1 MGMVNKAASS
11 RAVRGWIR
19 NGKFLLL
26 ALLFLLAGCSAL
38 TPSPTGTATAAITI
52 VPTETPVPTSTVTPT
67 RTPTATV
74 TPTPTITPTLAP
86 ALAGTPISLGSEPI
100 IETNLQQVRLLAQW
114 GRGRVQGLAWSPD
127 GSTIAVSTPLG
138 IYLYRGIPQTGTFS
152 AAAPF
157 ALEPGGTP
165 SKLAFSPDGRFLA
178 ADMTAYGTGADM
190 ALPAHFV
197 RVWDLTA
204 DPPRHAYDLRT
215 GALAAAIAFST
226 PTELVLLGRINEGAQ
241 FQTWPL
247 DNAPAVITYAE
258 PARRADLIGGETT
271 VEGAFSS
278 DFSMAATRGESGP
291 VRVWRLSD
299 GANLATT
306 PESGE
311 SAGPLAFS
319 PDGLRL
325 AVGYPDQR
333 PDFMNTNVVR
343 LWTLRPGPE
352 VPALDTTLIS
362 QTRPDG
368 ESQTMLSLAWSPD
381 GSMVAAGYEDGS
393 LHMWQPDRFS
403 FAYRVITSGVLPG
416 FVVWSPDSTRLAA
429 GGLEVWQVAGPGES
443 SQLLAMDTD
452 YLPGV
457 FDMEFTPNGAGLAVA
472 ALGRID
478 VRSSSDGMVRQ
489 TITGMDGPV
498 NDIDFNPSG
507 ELLAAACQDG
517 TTRLYL
523 VSNGRY
529 LDQLGKPTY
538 PQRGIDFSP
547 NGWWLATGGE
557 DMKIRVFRVD
567 DGVLMHTIEEP
578 FASYRLSFAPNND
591 QIASLTT
598 SGVHLRTVRG
608 TLRTVDTELEEIA
621 GGIGIADMAYS
632 PGAEFLALVGN
643 GIVRVIDPVTLENV
657 YSLHDPSGA
666 QPWAATFSPDNAF
679 LVTGWS
685 DGTLRIYWAADGTL
699 LRQFQ
704 AHTEPV
710 RRLAF
715 TRDNRL
721 LASLGSEGTIRLW
734 GIGP

>member
-1 MGMVNKAASS
+1 MGMVSKVAGCRTA
-11 RAVRGWIR
+11 RGWMQK
-19 NGKFLLL
+19 GVLLL
-26 ALLFLLAGCSAL
+26 GLLFLLAGCG
-38 TPSPTGTATAAITI
+38 SPTASPTIDATVTATPA
-52 VPTETPVPTSTVTPT
+52 PTETALPTSTVTPT
-67 RTPTATV
+67 RTPTATI
-74 TPTPTITPTLAP
+74 TPTPTITPTIAP
-86 ALAGTPISLGSEPI
+86 ALAGTPITLGSEPI
-100 IETNLQQVRLLAQW
+100 METNLQQVRLLAQW

-138 IYLYRGIPQTGTFS
+138 IYLYRGVPQTGTFS
-152 AAAPF
+152 AAAPDT
-157 ALEPGGTP
+157 LEPGGTP
-165 SKLAFSPDGRFLA
+165 GKLAFSPDGRFLA

-190 ALPAHFV
+190 ALPPHFV

-204 DPPRHAYDLRT
+204 ELPRHAYDLRT
-215 GALAAAIAFST
+215 GALAAAMAFST
-226 PTELVLLGRINEGAQ
+226 PSELVLLGRVNEGAQ
-241 FQTWPL
+241 LQTWPL
-247 DNAPAVITYAE
+247 DPSTTTITYAE
-258 PARRADLIGGETT
+258 PARRADLIGGETS

-299 GANLATT
+299 GVNLATT

-333 PDFMNTNVVR
+333 ADFMNTNVVR
-343 LWTLRPGPE
+343 IWVLRPAPE
-352 VPALDTTLIS
+352 VPTLDTTLIS

-368 ESQTMLSLAWSPD
+368 ESQTMLSLSWSPD

-393 LHMWQPDRFS
+393 LHVWQPDRFS
-403 FAYRVITSGVLPG
+403 FAYRVIAGGVQPG
-416 FVVWSPDSTRLAA
+416 FIAWSHDSARLAA
-429 GGLEVWQVAGPGES
+429 GGLEVWQVAGLGES
-443 SQLLAMDTD
+443 SQLLARDND

-457 FDMEFTPNGAGLAVA
+457 FDMEFNPNGAGLAVA

-478 VRSSSDGMVRQ
+478 VRSTSDGMVRQ
-489 TITGMDGPV
+489 SITGMDGPV

-529 LDQLGKPTY
+529 LDQLGEPTY
-538 PQRGIDFSP
+538 SQRGIDFSP

-578 FASYRLSFAPNND
+578 FASYRLSFSPNND

-598 SGVHLRTVRG
+598 SGVHLRRVRG
-608 TLRTVDTELEEIA
+608 TTRTLDTELEDIA

-643 GIVRVIDPVTLENV
+643 GVVRVISPVTLENV

>member
-1 MGMVNKAASS
+1 MAMVSKAAGC
-11 RAVRGWIR
+11 RTARGWMQK
-19 NGKFLLL
+19 GGLLL
-26 ALLFLLAGCSAL
+26 ALLFLLAACGSSTA
-38 TPSPTGTATAAITI
+38 SPTIDVTAAVTHA
-52 VPTETPVPTSTVTPT
+52 PTETALPTSTVTPS
-67 RTPTATV
+67 RTPTATI

-86 ALAGTPISLGSEPI
+86 ALAGTPITLGSEPI
-100 IETNLQQVRLLAQW
+100 METNLQQVRLLAQW

-127 GSTIAVSTPLG
+127 GATIAVSTPLG
-138 IYLYRGIPQTGTFS
+138 IYLYRGVPQTGTFS
-152 AAAPF
+152 AASPYM
-157 ALEPGGTP
+157 LEPGGTP
-165 SKLAFSPDGRFLA
+165 GKLAFSPDGRFLA

-197 RVWDLTA
+197 RVWDITTEPL
-204 DPPRHAYDLRT
+204 RHAFDLRT
-215 GALAAAIAFST
+215 GALAAAMAFSA
-226 PTELVLLGRINEGAQ
+226 PNELLLLGRINGGAQ
-241 FQTWPL
+241 LQTWPL
-247 DNAPAVITYAE
+247 DAASTTITYAE
-258 PARRADLIGGETT
+258 PARRADLIGGETS
-271 VEGAFSS
+271 VEGAFSN

-291 VRVWRLSD
+291 VRVWRLAD
-299 GANLATT
+299 GINLATT

-333 PDFMNTNVVR
+333 ADFMNTNVVR
-343 LWTLRPGPE
+343 VWVLRLAPE
-352 VPALDTTLIS
+352 VPTLESTLTS

-368 ESQTMLSLAWSPD
+368 ESQTMLSLAWSAD
-381 GSMVAAGYEDGS
+381 GTMVAAGYEDGS
-393 LHMWQPDRFS
+393 LHVWLPDRFS
-403 FAYRVITSGVLPG
+403 FAYRVIAGGVLPG
-416 FVVWSPDSTRLAA
+416 FVAWSPDSTRLAA
-429 GGLEVWQVAGPGES
+429 GGLEVWQVAGLGDS
-443 SQLLAMDTD
+443 SQLLARDAD

-457 FDMEFTPNGAGLAVA
+457 FDMEFNPNGAGLAVA

-478 VRSSSDGMVRQ
+478 IRSTSDGMVRQ
-489 TITGMDGPV
+489 SITGMDGPV
-498 NDIDFNPSG
+498 NDIDFNPTG

-523 VSNGRY
+523 VSNSRY
-529 LDQLGKPTY
+529 LDQLGEPTY
-538 PQRGIDFSP
+538 AQRGIDFSP

-567 DGVLMHTIEEP
+567 DGALMHTIEEP
-578 FASYRLSFAPNND
+578 FASYRLSFSPNND

-608 TLRTVDTELEEIA
+608 TTRTLDTELEDIA

-643 GIVRVIDPVTLENV
+643 GVVRVIDPVTLENV
-657 YSLHDPSGA
+657 YALHDPSGA

-685 DGTLRIYWAADGTL
+685 DGTLRIYWAADGFL

-734 GIGP
+734 GIAP